1 MMALLMQAGSADFIN
16 GDSIELTT
24 FFDQAVDIHHI
35 FPRSHCE
42 EQGHPRQ
49 KWNSVINIVP
59 ITARTNRILGGKAPT
74 RYLAS
79 IERNHGVEPTR
90 LDEILGTHLIQSS
103 LLRTDDFDAFIR
115 DRACQLLDMVKGA
128 MGKAV
133 VGRDAEDVLNAFGGS
148 LVAQQLSS
156 RQPAGTGHHTPEWS
170 NETV

>member
-35 FPRSHCE
+35 FPGNHCE

-49 KWNSVINIVP
+49 KWNSVINKAP

-79 IERNHGVEPTR
+79 IERNHGGAHATR
-90 LDEILGTHLIQSS
+90 RDS
-103 LLRTDDFDAFIR
+103 LHPPDS
-115 DRACQLLDMVKGA
+115 
-128 MGKAV
+128 V
-133 VGRDAEDVLNAFGGS
+133 VAAAHG
-148 LVAQQLSS
+148 
-156 RQPAGTGHHTPEWS
+156 
-170 NETV
+170 